1 MSKFTRRE
9 RTLAIA
15 AIVLAG
21 SAAALSAVGLAGP
34 AALAAGGAAFSA
46 GIDFLWRRAT
56 RPAPERAHIEKFVS
70 QQGRK
75 FPIYERETG
84 LFTHWYLEL
93 RGKEE
98 CDRAARYQREL
109 AFLVIEPSREDGD
122 QLNTL
127 RTLQVWLTKHLRHTD
142 IAGYLGNGR
151 FLIIMP
157 EADGEAATQ
166 LIRRLKTE
174 GYATD
179 VGLSCYPF
187 DGKTYDDLYKA
198 ASAQLPITLRLVA

>member
-9 RTLAIA
+9 RALASTAIA
-15 AIVLAG
+15 LAAG
-21 SAAALSAVGLAGP
+21 AAALSTIGFGGP
-34 AALAAGGAAFSA
+34 AALAAGGAAFAA
-46 GIDFLWRRAT
+46 GVDFLWRRAT

-70 QQGRK
+70 QGRK

-84 LFTHWYLEL
+84 LFTHWYTEL

-98 CDRAARYQREL
+98 CDRAGRYGREL
-109 AFLVIEPSREDGD
+109 AFLVVEPAREDD
-122 QLNTL
+122 EWNTL
-127 RTLQVWLTKHLRHTD
+127 RTLQVWLTKNLRHTD

-198 ASAQLPITLRLVA
+198 ASAQLPLTLRLVA